1 MKILSLNC
9 QNGFNPNLLPFLRAT
24 LAGGAYDFLLLQE
37 FTSELSDAIGP
48 DLDGYRLLH
57 PYNDEKGDHNHL
69 AILYRAAYAL
79 RQERLVPLPDLHPRI
94 VRPLTFGLLL
104 GTFRAG
110 GEDIRIGSIHLHSGL
125 RARVR
130 RKGLSIIRDALIA
143 DAGDAP
149 TVLGGDC
156 NFGLFWERRSGKK
169 ILGFDFEPVSYHLPP
184 TLDSR
189 YTEPAVRIMNRTV
202 ALLRKYDIGIRVST
216 DHFFVSQ
223 SLLETSSADCRVL
236 PDRVSDHSP
245 IELTLSAK

>member
-1 MKILSLNC
+1 MTVLSLNC
-9 QNGFNPNLLPFLRAT
+9 QNGFNRNLLPFLGDT
-24 LAGGAYDFLLLQE
+24 LRRGAYDFLLLQE
-37 FTSELSDAIGP
+37 FTSELSSAIGP
-48 DLDGYRLLH
+48 SLDGYRLLH
-57 PYNDEKGDHNHL
+57 PYNDEKEDHNHL
-69 AILYRAAYAL
+69 AIVYKSEHAL
-79 RQERLVPLPDLHPRI
+79 LGERLVPLPDLHPRI

-110 GEDIRIGSIHLHSGL
+110 GETIRLGSIHLHSGL

-130 RKGLSIIRDALIA
+130 RKGLSIVRDALIA
-143 DAGDAP
+143 DAAEVP

-169 ILGFDFEPVSYHLPP
+169 ILGFDFVPVSYDLPP

-202 ALLRKYDIGIRVST
+202 ALLRRYDIGIRVST
-216 DHFFVSQ
+216 DHFFVSR
-223 SLLETSSADCRVL
+223 SLLASRETSCRVL

-245 IELTLSAK
+245 VELTLSSK